1 MRTTVSK
8 KELEHAVSI
17 TSRAISLKSP
27 LPILSHFLIKAETGK
42 LTISATDLELGI
54 ECTVKAQ
61 VMEEGA
67 FTTPAKTFQEIINL
81 LPDEDLLL
89 TIEGEELHIT
99 SSRSNFTLMTLS
111 ADEFPLIPRIS
122 EVPDFI
128 ITQKTLK
135 ELIRHVNFAA
145 AKQEETRAILT
156 GVLIVLKDNTVEFIA
171 TDGRRLAKMK
181 ETVERSSQVS
191 QDEPM
196 RFVIPSR
203 TLDEL
208 VKFLKDPDDKVSVS
222 KKGGQVLFEMSGLF
236 VLSRILDGKY
246 PGFEQVVPLSPDKK
260 VKIDRH
266 QILIAVKRALVMARD
281 KMNPQLIRMKVQK
294 DRIILKSNTPD
305 MGSAFEEVPASL
317 EGGEVEIAFNGEYF
331 CDVLTMLVE
340 NTIVF
345 ELTESE
351 MPSIIK
357 PFSRENYTYVV
368 MPVRLREQI
377 VED

>member
-1 MRTTVSK
+1 MRTTISK
-8 KELEHAVSI
+8 RDIEHAVSI

-42 LTISATDLELGI
+42 LTISATDLDVGI

-67 FTTPAKTFQEIINL
+67 FTTPAKTFQEIISL
-81 LPDEDLLL
+81 LPDEDILL
-89 TIEGEELHIT
+89 TREGEELSIS
-99 SSRSNFTLMTLS
+99 SSRSNYTLMTLS

-122 EVPDFI
+122 EVPDFT
-128 ITQKTLK
+128 ITQKALK

-156 GVLIVLKDNTVEFIA
+156 GVLIALKDGIVEFIA

-181 ETVERSSQVS
+181 EPVERSSN
-191 QDEPM
+191 EEM

-208 VKFLKDPDDKVSVS
+208 VKFLREPDDRVSISV
-222 KKGGQVLFEMSGLF
+222 KGGQVLFEMSGLF
-236 VLSRILDGKY
+236 VLSRILQGKY
-246 PGFEQVVPLSPDKK
+246 PEFEQVVPLAPDKK
-260 VKIDRH
+260 VRIDRH

-281 KMNPQLIRMKVQK
+281 KQNPQLIRMRVEK

-305 MGSAFEEVPASL
+305 LGSAYEEVPAAL
-317 EGGEVEIAFNGEYF
+317 EGKEVEIAFNGEYF
-331 CDVLTMLVE
+331 CDVLTTLVE
-340 NTIVF
+340 NTITF

-357 PFSRENYTYVV
+357 PLGRDNYIYVV

>member
-1 MRTTVSK
+1 MRSIVSK
-8 KELEHAVSI
+8 KEIEHAVSI
-17 TSRAISLKSP
+17 TSRAISTKSP

-42 LTISATDLELGI
+42 ITLSATDLEIGI
-54 ECTVKAQ
+54 ECSIKAQ

-67 FTTPAKTFQEIINL
+67 FTTPARTFQEIISL
-81 LPDEDLLL
+81 MPDEDLQL
-89 TIEGEELHIT
+89 TIEKEDLHIT

-122 EVPDFI
+122 EVPDFST
-128 ITQKTLK
+128 TQKALR

-156 GVLIVLKDNTVEFIA
+156 GVFIILKDSTVEFIA

-181 ETVERSSQVS
+181 ETVERNS
-191 QDEPM
+191 ENELK
-196 RFVIPSR
+196 FVIPSR

-208 VKFLKDPDDKVSVS
+208 VKFLREPDDKVSVS
-222 KKGGQVLFEMSGLF
+222 VRGGHVLFEMSGLF

-246 PGFEQVVPLSPDKK
+246 PGFDQVVPQSTDKK
-260 VKIDRH
+260 VTIDRH

-281 KMNPQLIRMKVQK
+281 KQNPQLIRMKVER

-305 MGSAFEEVPASL
+305 MGSAYEEVPASL
-317 EGGEVEIAFNGEYF
+317 EGAEVEIAFNGDYF
-331 CDVLTMLVE
+331 CDALNVLVE
-340 NTIVF
+340 NTITF

-351 MPSIIK
+351 MPSMIK
-357 PFSRENYTYVV
+357 PKGRDNYTYVV
-368 MPVRLREQI
+368 MPVRLREQV